1 MINNFICDVP
11 FTYLEIHDRDVYGCC
26 PSWLTIPYGKT
37 NNLTEVWN
45 GEVANLVR
53 ESILD
58 GSYKYCSKT
67 ECPYL
72 SQFISEGSTKTF
84 KKNENIKFNING
96 PSTINFAFDRS
107 CNLSCPSCRNEVF
120 LPTNSDIKIFEDKM
134 NNIIDVFGKSIKLL
148 YLCGSADPFASK
160 TLKNLLLNFDRT
172 KFPNV
177 KSIHLHTNG
186 LLLTEEM
193 WNKLSDIHDL
203 IQTIEIS
210 VDAATKET
218 YEKIRRGGKWEL
230 LMKNLHF
237 ISSLKLN
244 SVRLSFVVQDC
255 NYMEMEKFNNLVVK
269 IFNNNATTFFNKIT
283 NWGTYT
289 DSEFQQKQIWSE
301 SHPNFDKFLI
311 QLSKINKVYNCR
323 HNMYDIIE
331 KNSIKKDKTRLI

>member
-1 MINNFICDVP
+1 MRNEVICDVP
-11 FTYLEIHDRDVYGCC
+11 FKYLEIHDRDVYGCC

-37 NNLTEVWN
+37 NNLKDVWN
-45 GEVANLVR
+45 SETANLVR

-72 SQFISEGSTKTF
+72 SQFITDGYTANF
-84 KKNENIKFNING
+84 IKRKNINFNQKG
-96 PSTINFAFDRS
+96 PSSINFAFDRS
-107 CNLSCPSCRNEVF
+107 CNLSCPSCRDEVF
-120 LPTNSDIKIFEDKM
+120 LPTLSDIQVYDKKM
-134 NNIIDVFGKSIKLL
+134 NNIIDVYGKTIKLL

-172 KFPNV
+172 KFPNI
-177 KSIHLHTNG
+177 KNIHLHTNG

-193 WNKLSDIHDL
+193 WNKLSHIHDL

-218 YEKIRRGGKWEL
+218 YEKIRRGGKWETL
-230 LMKNLHF
+230 IKNLEF
-237 ISSLKLN
+237 ISTLKLN
-244 SVRLSFVVQDC
+244 DVRLSFVVQDS
-255 NYMEMEKFNNLVVK
+255 NYMEMNDFNNLVTK
-269 IFNNNATTFFNKIT
+269 MFNNNATTYFNKIT

-289 DSEFQQKQIWSE
+289 DLEFQKKQIWNE
-301 SHPNFDKFLI
+301 SHPDFDKFLI
-311 QLSKINKVYNCR
+311 QLGKINKVYNCR

-331 KNSIKKDKTRLI
+331 KHSIIKERNKLI